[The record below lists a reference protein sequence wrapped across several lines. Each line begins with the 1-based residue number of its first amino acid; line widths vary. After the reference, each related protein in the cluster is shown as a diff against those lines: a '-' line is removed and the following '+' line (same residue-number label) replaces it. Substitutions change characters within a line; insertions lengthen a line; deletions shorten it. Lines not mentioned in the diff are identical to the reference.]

1 MRNAVAQYST
11 QHSRICVYLQ
21 ILIHKLQY
29 FRWWHKRK
37 IVRKHSQKKAM
48 TKNVL
53 LFSKTSASVVE
64 RRDIVLVVHAEYF
77 ELARPPNTRS
87 ESAEVMHNAYEGR
100 HFVAVFNF
108 DLDVD
113 IRNES

>member
-1 MRNAVAQYST
+1 
-11 QHSRICVYLQ
+11 
-21 ILIHKLQY
+21 
-29 FRWWHKRK
+29 
-37 IVRKHSQKKAM
+37 M

-87 ESAEVMHNAYEGR
+87 ESAEVMHNVYEGR